1 MQDHDPFTFLLNEIR
16 AHDAGRRRWP
26 VGERDRRIERVI
38 AEEAQEVAWG
48 RRHLT
53 LVYGELAD
61 EIEACA
67 LDDAVC
73 LVLDALDGRWYRLT
87 GVAERYMTVT
97 VDGPDAQH
105 VIHSLRAHLA
115 SNIPRHWGLVD
126 TPIVEVAP

>member
-16 AHDAGRRRWP
+16 AHDAGRRCWP
-26 VGERDRRIERVI
+26 VGERDRRLEQVI

-48 RRHLT
+48 RRHLSIA
-53 LVYGELAD
+53 YGAVSD
-61 EIEACA
+61 DIEACA

-73 LVLDALDGRWYRLT
+73 LVLDTLEGRWYRLT

-115 SNIPRHWGLVD
+115 PIIPRHWDLID
-126 TPIVEVAP
+126 TPIVEVVP